1 MYPILAK
8 MGMFIAS
15 NTYMNNNNQNYAE
28 TKGLAS
34 SRMLGNKGSEAKK
47 CWRKPELI
55 ELETNQTAGNGIS
68 GADGQ
73 SVNPRS

>member
-8 MGMFIAS
+8 MGMFIAR
-15 NTYMNNNNQNYAE
+15 NTYMNKNNQNYAE

-55 ELETNQTAGNGIS
+55 ELEANLTAGAGIT
-68 GADGQ
+68 GNDGQ